1 MGEAG
6 GSADRRAEE
15 LRARGLKSAGAW
27 AAGAVGERRVAEAL
41 AELPPEWLVL
51 HDRLLFPGRSETNL
65 DHVLVGPAGVVLIDA
80 KNWAGNLTEW
90 EGGLFKHQFTSSG
103 QRRHVPVH
111 QEVDSVMRMGT
122 EMARRVQVPVTVVVA
137 LAGAQA
143 DDFGEPRLVRNVW
156 VVPVKQLVHWL
167 STRPVIDADHAQRLG
182 VLVRT
187 EFPSTTTDWRLLAAM
202 GHDLDRRGLT
212 PGMPARRTRA
222 ARRTPSRSVA
232 VGPPAPRTQ
241 PRSRR
246 RGAWLRP
253 VGFLV
258 GVGALMWA
266 LQAGVVTDLGA
277 ALSSALAGRVS
288 QAAGGVVAAEPLDT
302 ALSCADFDPSSV
314 KQLRKL
320 HLTAQEASHTCS
332 YQATVSKRAKAVL
345 IIKESHTYYPMTKPL
360 AASKKAHGPVVS
372 VSDSLSGKLTL
383 LHVAKGE
390 TLKDGKTAAP
400 AGRDL
405 EVLVAH
411 EALGLTAKQ
420 GRQLA
425 IRIAMGVHGPPQTP
439 GTTATD

>member
-1 MGEAG
+1 M
-6 GSADRRAEE
+6 
-15 LRARGLKSAGAW
+15 
-27 AAGAVGERRVAEAL
+27 
-41 AELPPEWLVL
+41 
-51 HDRLLFPGRSETNL
+51 
-65 DHVLVGPAGVVLIDA
+65 LIDA

-90 EGGLFKHQFTSSG
+90 EGGLFKHQHGSAG

-111 QEVDSVMRMGT
+111 HEVDNVMRMGT
-122 EMARRVQVPVTVVVA
+122 EMARRIQVPVLVAVA

-167 STRPVIDADHAQRLG
+167 STRPVIDADQAQRLG
-182 VLVRT
+182 VVVRT

-222 ARRTPSRSVA
+222 ARRTPSRSVT
-232 VGPPAPRTQ
+232 VGPPPPRTR
-241 PRSRR
+241 PKSRR
-246 RGAWLRP
+246 RGAWLRL

-277 ALSSALAGRVS
+277 AVGSALAGQVS
-288 QAAGGVVAAEPLDT
+288 QAAGGVVSAEPLDT
-302 ALSCADFDPSSV
+302 ALSCADFDPSIGEAAPEAPPV
-314 KQLRKL
+314 GPGGFT
-320 HLTAQEASHTCS
+320 HLLVPDQ
-332 YQATVSKRAKAVL
+332 VSKRAQAVL

-372 VSDSLSGKLTL
+372 VSDSPAGKLTL
-383 LHVAKGE
+383 LHVAKGV

-425 IRIAMGVHGPPQTP
+425 IRVALGVHGPPQTS